1 MSFNFVLS
9 EVEIFVNF
17 VTLVTDVFHCNI
29 LLYEFPEIQTAA
41 SDVDG
46 TQGDASLVLQVGQYR
61 ALR

>member
-1 MSFNFVLS
+1 MSFNFV
-9 EVEIFVNF
+9 
-17 VTLVTDVFHCNI
+17 TLTDVFLCNI
-29 LLYEFPEIQTAA
+29 GILEFPEIQTAA